1 MSFNFVDFVKTRF
14 VLLILCCF
22 AYTHAHAATVNYD
35 VQIEAPDNIKTLLE
49 KNLDIVRWRGNA
61 LIDGDQFQRLYLAVP
76 EQVTTLVATEGY
88 YEPRVEIQLNS
99 AESWVVSLR
108 ITLGSPVLVGKVDLV
123 LQGFAGDVD
132 KGVTC
137 PRPVWSLKEGALFR
151 QADWEAA
158 KSNLLRQVVMTCY
171 PRAKWVETVATV
183 DTDTRQAQLKM
194 VLDSGSV
201 VTFGALQIEGLQRY
215 PASMIT
221 NLNPIKAGTP
231 YSEAALLDL
240 QGKLQDTGY
249 FSSVDVSAELDS
261 MGTVVPIIIK
271 LQESKRKKAS
281 VGVGYSTNTGN
292 RTQLTYDDLYVPYL
306 GVKLKTGVTLETKRQ
321 TARGEL
327 LFPVTASGYQDS
339 LGTAF
344 ERNAIEGEVTHLST
358 LTAKRAWG
366 SSPSEYSV
374 MLEYLS
380 ELKNVAGVGKTQT
393 QSLPLTYSKT
403 VRNID
408 SLLFPTKGTVWN
420 AQIGGTV
427 WGLSDQSFLRASSKV
442 THYYRLGKQDTVIVR
457 AEAGVVA
464 AKDRVGIPSAY
475 LFRAGGDQSVR
486 GYAYQ
491 ELGVQEGDATVGG
504 RYLATA
510 STEYQHWWVP
520 RWGTAIFY
528 DVGNAADRVAD
539 LNLKSGY
546 GLGAR
551 WKSPVGPINMDVAY
565 GRAVKTFRLHFSLGL
580 SF

>member
-1 MSFNFVDFVKTRF
+1 
-14 VLLILCCF
+14 
-22 AYTHAHAATVNYD
+22 
-35 VQIEAPDNIKTLLE
+35 
-49 KNLDIVRWRGNA
+49 
-61 LIDGDQFQRLYLAVP
+61 
-76 EQVTTLVATEGY
+76 
-88 YEPRVEIQLNS
+88 
-99 AESWVVSLR
+99 
-108 ITLGSPVLVGKVDLV
+108 
-123 LQGFAGDVD
+123 
-132 KGVTC
+132 
-137 PRPVWSLKEGALFR
+137 
-151 QADWEAA
+151 
-158 KSNLLRQVVMTCY
+158 
-171 PRAKWVETVATV
+171 
-183 DTDTRQAQLKM
+183 
-194 VLDSGSV
+194 
-201 VTFGALQIEGLQRY
+201 
-215 PASMIT
+215 
-221 NLNPIKAGTP
+221 
-231 YSEAALLDL
+231 
-240 QGKLQDTGY
+240 
-249 FSSVDVSAELDS
+249 
-261 MGTVVPIIIK
+261 
-271 LQESKRKKAS
+271 
-281 VGVGYSTNTGN
+281 
-292 RTQLTYDDLYVPYL
+292 
-306 GVKLKTGVTLETKRQ
+306 
-321 TARGEL
+321 
-327 LFPVTASGYQDS
+327 VTASGYQDS